1 MKVETYLS
9 SKCLVSYLI
18 SIWVYPLYNTISMY
32 IDYLKNHV
40 QKSQILF
47 ALRCS
52 NANLSGDNKTSY
64 NRLEH
69 GCIVTSRIKEQE
81 SYRRNGCL
89 RRSGRRRVERS
100 QKLMNET
107 ITESNC
113 ILFLIPVVSKAF
125 KNI

>member
-9 SKCLVSYLI
+9 SKCLVSYLKYLGI
-18 SIWVYPLYNTISMY
+18 YNTISKY

-47 ALRCS
+47 ELCYS

-69 GCIVTSRIKEQE
+69 VCIVTSRIKEQ
-81 SYRRNGCL
+81 
-89 RRSGRRRVERS
+89 
-100 QKLMNET
+100 
-107 ITESNC
+107 
-113 ILFLIPVVSKAF
+113 KA
-125 KNI
+125 IEGMDV

>member
-1 MKVETYLS
+1 MKG
-9 SKCLVSYLI
+9 
-18 SIWVYPLYNTISMY
+18 PN

-47 ALRCS
+47 ALRYS

-113 ILFLIPVVSKAF
+113 ILFLIPVVNKAF

>member
-1 MKVETYLS
+1 
-9 SKCLVSYLI
+9 
-18 SIWVYPLYNTISMY
+18 MY

-47 ALRCS
+47 ALRYS

-64 NRLEH
+64 NRLKH

-113 ILFLIPVVSKAF
+113 ILFLIPVVNKAF